1 MAIFN
6 SYVTNYQRVSPL
18 KPPFMVGISQSAKTS
33 LGLVDHPSPSMESS
47 QSPSRK
53 CHSQKSEKPWIWV
66 LETHGNS
73 CRNLPEVH
81 PLMVDENSK
90 KPLIAGEIPINPFHK
105 PVIFRV
111 NPSIDSW
118 HQQRFT
124 TLGPVSFSEA
134 KPHAARDST

>member
-1 MAIFN
+1 MKEFP
-6 SYVTNYQRVSPL
+6 VSQD
-18 KPPFMVGISQSAKTS
+18 I
-33 LGLVDHPSPSMESS
+33 LGLGGPPITFDGKLSVSHELGNP
-47 QSPSRK
+47 
-53 CHSQKSEKPWIWV
+53 CIWV

-81 PLMVDENSK
+81 PLMVDEISK
-90 KPLIAGEIPINPFHK
+90 NPLIAGEIPINPFHK
-105 PVIFRV
+105 TVIFRV

-124 TLGPVSFSEA
+124 TTPGPVSFSEA